1 MDHAEEVFQRMLPSD
16 DQPAEMLEPGKQPFD
31 LPAAAKAP
39 ERAAILSAAFTTPV
53 VRRNHLN
60 TCFRQFV
67 IQPVRAVG
75 IVPNEAP
82 QRFSNDEL
90 GERPLNQRHFVRRRA
105 LRAKGDG
112 KPCASEAGSG
122 RVTP

>member
-16 DQPAEMLEPGKQPFD
+16 DQPAEMLEPGKRPFD
-31 LPAAAKAP
+31 LPAAAIAL

-67 IQPVRAVG
+67 IEPMRAVG

-90 GERPLNQRHFVRRRA
+90 GERPLNQRHFARRSA
-105 LRAKGDG
+105 LRANGDR
-112 KPCASEAGSG
+112 KLYASEAGSG